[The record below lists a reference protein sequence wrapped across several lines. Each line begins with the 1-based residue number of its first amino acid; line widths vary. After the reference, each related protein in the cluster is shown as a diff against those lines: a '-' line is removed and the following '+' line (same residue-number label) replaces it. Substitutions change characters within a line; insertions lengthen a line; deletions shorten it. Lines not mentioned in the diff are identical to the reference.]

1 MRWPTVN
8 GRNYLFHGERSIG
21 MIWIEKTDWRDQL
34 RFRNGRVPGIRSTQR
49 NVSVFRESAL
59 QDIHVDGRVIQQL

>member
-1 MRWPTVN
+1 
-8 GRNYLFHGERSIG
+8 